1 PFAVSFWRRSISVAG
16 KKDPAVIS
24 LIDFVLAAFVSIWG
38 VIDLLS
44 PSTLPKFAY
53 AILSVDPMPW
63 FLVWSATVALVL
75 WFAKTI
81 GRRPNRLSSLFLWLI
96 SVAVPAV
103 FFSLGS
109 GLMELPGIFIDLGLS
124 VSIAAT
130 IPIAISS
137 MKSDRK
143 VTHFDILEAQEE
155 EPEELEPLLEEA
167 DNDEIEMKTVTAS
180 APKVPKNDNLLVS
193 LRSGLY
199 PESIPWDMNW
209 DLASARQGSAHP
221 STGFHEIYT
230 APEGNLSGFSFM
242 DVGSSDLESMLF
254 AHIARSEILRLHKP
268 GIPLPRIAR
277 RVHRK
282 TSAAAGAAGSTMNGV
297 IGRFR
302 DDTLSFLPLSLPPL
316 LLKRNAA
323 GKIITLQPF
332 EGQAANPAL
341 GSPRFGEK
349 GLRTVNVSM
358 FGGDVMAIYTPAL
371 LEAVSPG
378 GRLWGVRGLAEAL
391 KNSKGMKSEEIVA
404 DIIGSLKDFIARDRL
419 DFPLQILIIRKR

>member
-1 PFAVSFWRRSISVAG
+1 
-16 KKDPAVIS
+16 
-24 LIDFVLAAFVSIWG
+24 
-38 VIDLLS
+38 
-44 PSTLPKFAY
+44 
-53 AILSVDPMPW
+53 
-63 FLVWSATVALVL
+63 
-75 WFAKTI
+75 
-81 GRRPNRLSSLFLWLI
+81 
-96 SVAVPAV
+96 
-103 FFSLGS
+103 
-109 GLMELPGIFIDLGLS
+109 LGLS
-124 VSIAAT
+124 VSIAAA
-130 IPIAISS
+130 IPIAISN

-143 VTHFDILEAQEE
+143 ISHFDILEAQEE
-155 EPEELEPLLEEA
+155 EPEELEPLEDA
-167 DNDEIEMKTVTAS
+167 DNDEIEKKTFTAA
-180 APKVPKNDNLLVS
+180 APIVRKDDSLLIS

-230 APEGNLSGFSFM
+230 APEGYLSGFSFM
-242 DVGSSDLESMLF
+242 DTGFSDLESMLF

-268 GIPLPRIAR
+268 GVPLPRIAR

-302 DDTLSFLPLSLPPL
+302 NNTLSFLPLSLPPL
-316 LLKRNAA
+316 LLKRNAT
-323 GKIITLQPF
+323 GKIVTLQPF

-349 GLRTVNVSM
+349 GLRTVNVTM
-358 FGGDVMAIYTPAL
+358 FGGDVLAIYTPAL

-378 GRLWGVRGLAEAL
+378 GQLWGIRGLAEAL
-391 KNSKGMKSEEIVA
+391 NNSKGMKAEEIVA